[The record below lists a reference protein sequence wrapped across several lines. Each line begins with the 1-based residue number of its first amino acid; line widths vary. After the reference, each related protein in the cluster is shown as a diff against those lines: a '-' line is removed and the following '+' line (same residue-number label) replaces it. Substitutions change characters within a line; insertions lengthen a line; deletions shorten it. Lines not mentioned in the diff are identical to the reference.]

1 VAYTIGGLSDGTFEI
16 HSWLGQEYELVDEN
30 GNSPVMVTVA
40 VTAAQDITLKP
51 FEGIVT
57 GTIDGSGV
65 VGFDLTKVVVEAK
78 RPWDWLPPKDAM
90 FNDGIDA
97 GGTFS
102 VSGLGTGDY
111 VVKAGMYDG
120 YMDWDGNVQPLNTY
134 DGDGILI
141 PSPQVGVVMQRVF
154 VENDATNPTTANVT
168 FQQGYKISGTISLS
182 ATDPPWHD
190 VNENGVKDVGE
201 EISIA
206 ADVDGQPVMAM
217 PMDMMFMGGE
227 DPRMGAV
234 NPDGTFDIVGLAPG
248 VYFVMPPFNSER
260 LSGAGGPQGDFFEGE
275 QETHHWTVTPQMVVI
290 TDSDVTAIDFTLG
303 NGYTI
308 SGRLTLPEAITAA
321 QGEEFWWLGHL
332 ELETPQSG
340 YMGHGR
346 PVFKG
351 DFNGTN
357 RYDFTFNHVGNGDY
371 LVRFWTDRYV
381 PGGAK
386 VTVNNA
392 NATVNLTI
400 EEGANLV
407 GKLVDADTGEAI
419 TGADGVRVICEAYP
433 WIEGSWRET
442 RNDMWSQSYIED
454 GSDPQNVERPNRTP
468 GKFHLT
474 ALPTGHK
481 YVIYV
486 ETYCSGDKTGGAKN
500 YVGAVIAGIDIP
512 EGATGDIDVGTI
524 KLKEGIT
531 ITGQLTDADSN
542 PIPGVEVFAFPSD
555 PHDGDIEGEGVSD
568 TNGNYTVYGIDPEI
582 EYWDMIAAERP
593 DMFDDWGK
601 QIEWGEKRKYN
612 VAPGSIDVDFVLG
625 RATASLSGTVIIP
638 AGADFML
645 PFMDEE
651 EFPATYIVMQRK
663 GVVYDDVLDG
673 IEAMTAPQ
681 PSDATESSYLIE
693 NIEPAV
699 YKIFFMNYGL
709 PTQVFDN
716 VEILDGN
723 NTLDV
728 TWTSTGYT
736 VSGSVALSTGG
747 YPSSSDISGVV
758 CMNAADQT
766 LIFGQLTEEA
776 DGTYSAYAVPG
787 LLNGQTYQLA
797 FYKDSGLEDMPDI
810 FPVGDPLTINGADI
824 TDNTAT
830 ITRNAEPFLMV
841 QAVQD
846 PDDDTIFHIGIF
858 STSYLVDASISVVGV
873 LPTTDS
879 TAGEIYIQTGSGS
892 LSDVTLSGDKRNIS
906 ATYTTDPSDTTVELV
921 LAVHYGNDATTKV
934 ETLSFNVNSVA
945 SNGDVVNTYSAGQ
958 VKLGNGDA
966 SQIYIPAGSLDA
978 EGKVSVNI
986 EKSTVEPVVEGLL
999 LSSSVPGLGVFAL
1012 STATPLPSGVTA
1024 AGDQYD
1030 ITAIDLETQAA
1041 PTVLGAVTIQ
1051 LQYDPAR
1058 VSDTNDLNVFHYV
1071 GGTWTLGNTSRTLDT
1086 ENNTISVEVT
1096 SLSPFIVG
1104 EGTPEGGTIPTG
1116 SSSGG
1121 GCFISTAVFG
1131 SD

>member
-1 VAYTIGGLSDGTFEI
+1 
-16 HSWLGQEYELVDEN
+16 
-30 GNSPVMVTVA
+30 
-40 VTAAQDITLKP
+40 
-51 FEGIVT
+51 
-57 GTIDGSGV
+57 
-65 VGFDLTKVVVEAK
+65 
-78 RPWDWLPPKDAM
+78 
-90 FNDGIDA
+90 
-97 GGTFS
+97 
-102 VSGLGTGDY
+102 
-111 VVKAGMYDG
+111 
-120 YMDWDGNVQPLNTY
+120 
-134 DGDGILI
+134 
-141 PSPQVGVVMQRVF
+141 
-154 VENDATNPTTANVT
+154 
-168 FQQGYKISGTISLS
+168 
-182 ATDPPWHD
+182 
-190 VNENGVKDVGE
+190 
-201 EISIA
+201 
-206 ADVDGQPVMAM
+206 MAM

-248 VYFVMPPFNSER
+248 VYFVMPPFNSPR
-260 LSGAGGPQGDFFEGE
+260 ISALAGGGGAGGDFFEGGE
-275 QETHHWTVTPQMVVI
+275 ETHHWTATPQMVVI

-308 SGRLTLPEAITAA
+308 SGRLTLPEAQTAA
-321 QGEEFWWLGHL
+321 PGEEFWWIGHL

-351 DFNGTN
+351 DFNNTN
-357 RYDFTFNHVGNGDY
+357 RYDFTFHHVANGNY

-381 PGGAK
+381 PGGKK

-392 NATVNLTI
+392 NASVNLTI

-419 TGADGVRVICEAYP
+419 TGADGVTVICEAYP
-433 WIEGSWRET
+433 WVEGSWRET
-442 RNDMWSQSYIED
+442 RSGDMWSQSYIED
-454 GSDPQNVERPNRTP
+454 GSDPQNAERPNRTP

-486 ETYCSGDKTGGAKN
+486 ETYCSGNKTGGAKN

-524 KLKEGIT
+524 KLKEGTTIQGRIT
-531 ITGQLTDADSN
+531 DSN
-542 PIPGVEVFAFPSD
+542 GDPIPGVEVFAFPSD

-568 TNGNYTVYGIDPEI
+568 TNGYYTVYGIDPDI

-593 DMFDDWGK
+593 EMFDDWGK

-612 VAPGSIDVDFVLG
+612 VAPRSIDVDFVLG
-625 RATASLSGTVIIP
+625 AATASLSGTVTIP
-638 AGADFML
+638 AEAEFML
-645 PFMDEE
+645 PFKGEGE
-651 EFPATYIVMQRK
+651 EFPATYVIMQRK
-663 GVVYDDVLDG
+663 GVVYGDVLDG
-673 IEAMTAPQ
+673 IEGMTAPQ
-681 PSDATESSYLIE
+681 SSAATESLYLID
-693 NIEPAV
+693 NIEPGV

-716 VEILDGN
+716 VEISEGS

-736 VSGSVALSTGG
+736 VSGSVVLSTGG

-776 DGTYSAYAVPG
+776 DGTYSAYEVPG
-787 LLNGQTYQLA
+787 LASGQTYELA
-797 FYKDSGLEDMPDI
+797 FYKDSGLDDMPDI
-810 FPVGDPLTINGADI
+810 FPVGQVTVNGADI

-846 PDDDTIFHIGIF
+846 PDDDSIYRIGIF
-858 STSYLVDASISVVGV
+858 STTYLVDASISVVGD

-879 TAGEIYIQTGSGS
+879 TAGELYIQTGGGT
-892 LSDVTLSGDKRNIS
+892 LSAVSLSGDKRNIS
-906 ATYTTDPSDTTVELV
+906 ATYTKDAGDTTVELV
-921 LAVHYGNDATTKV
+921 LAVHYGNNATTKV
-934 ETLSFNVNSVA
+934 VTLSFNVNSVA
-945 SNGDVVNTYSAGQ
+945 SNGDVVNTYTAGQ
-958 VKLGNGDA
+958 VKLGNGDG
-966 SQIYIPAGSLDA
+966 SQVYIPAGAIDA
-978 EGKVSVNI
+978 DGEKVSVNI
-986 EKSTVEPVVEGLL
+986 EKSAVEPVVEGLL
-999 LSSSVPGLGVFAL
+999 LSSSVPGLGAFAA
-1012 STATPLPSGVTA
+1012 STATPLPNGVTA

-1030 ITAIDLETQAA
+1030 ISVSSVGSA
-1041 PTVLGAVTIQ
+1041 TVTFNSTVTIQ
-1051 LQYDPAR
+1051 IQYDPAR
-1058 VSDTNDLNVFHYV
+1058 VSDTNDLNVFHYT
-1071 GGTWTLGNTSRTLDT
+1071 GGAWRLENTNRTLDT

-1121 GCFISTAVFG
+1121 GCFVSTAISG
-1131 SD
+1131 SN